1 MRQTVATMKNIFDVL
16 LLVSTKRWPISMLLL
31 IMSNGKRL
39 LHCDGCSTISAPAIT
54 RINPS
59 VEVTASS

>member
-16 LLVSTKRWPISMLLL
+16 LLVSTKRCPISMLLL

-39 LHCDGCSTISAPAIT
+39 LHCDGCSTIST
-54 RINPS
+54 KRKS
-59 VEVTASS
+59 VTSMRNCK